1 MRRIWDALWKRGI
14 VGTFLSGLFAVLPL
28 ALTVALIV
36 WVARFLES
44 LLGPHSDFGQFLRR
58 IGLAFVTDETTAQ
71 IAGLAIV
78 LIGIWLLGWIVK
90 TQAKHRYDQALN
102 RLIERIP
109 LVKSIY
115 CTMAQLVAIF
125 NRDGDSELQGL
136 SVVFIRFGDQG
147 GCGFLALLA
156 SPERYCFDGREYQ
169 LVYLPTAPVPM
180 SGGVM
185 CVPAEQVTRV
195 EMSVDALMQLY
206 LSMGMLGGQ
215 AIPEAYHPG
224 NAG

>member
-1 MRRIWDALWKRGI
+1 MRRIWEALWKQGI

-28 ALTVALIV
+28 ALTIALIV
-36 WVARFLES
+36 WVARFLEGW
-44 LLGPHSDFGQFLRR
+44 LGPHSDFGQFLRR

-71 IAGLAIV
+71 VAGLAIV
-78 LIGIWLLGWIVK
+78 LVGIWLLGWIVK
-90 TQAKHRYDQALN
+90 ARAKHRFDEALN

-115 CTMAQLVAIF
+115 RTMAQLVAIF
-125 NRDGDSELQGL
+125 NRDGDSELSGL
-136 SVVFIRFGDQG
+136 SVVFIGFGEQG

-156 SPERYCFDGREYQ
+156 SPDRYRFGGREYQ

-185 CVPAEQVTRV
+185 CVPVEQITRV

-215 AIPEAYHPG
+215 AIPAAYRPG
-224 NAG
+224 AAG